1 MKELLLVAIL
11 ITHPIYGNALIGKRI
26 NQENLKNQSKTYLLN
41 VENFRHLKDFN
52 TFKINNIGIT
62 K

>member
-1 MKELLLVAIL
+1 MKELIMVAIL

-26 NQENLKNQSKTYLLN
+26 NQENLRNQSKTYLLN
-41 VENFRHLKDFN
+41 VENFRHSKAIN